1 MTVMTQPP
9 RTVLLVDDSRTIR
22 ALLRATIEADPR
34 LTVVGEAAD
43 PYEAREK
50 IKALSPDV
58 ITLDVEMPRMNGL
71 EFLERLM
78 RLRPM
83 PVVMV
88 STRTKEKSADAIRAM
103 SIGAIDCVDVARV
116 QADPILRSRLVE
128 TIYCAAGAR
137 VVARGQEAGVTD
149 GTASGSVQL
158 PDAPFRWNGRTV
170 LIGSST
176 GGVDAIERVLSPLP
190 ADGPPVFIAQHMPEA
205 FLRSLAQ
212 RLNSRMAP
220 EVRIAEGGETPR
232 QGEVL
237 FAPGGTHHLEITGRS
252 VPRTRLV
259 PDDGEALYVPSV
271 DRLFGS
277 ATQMASNVLAVILT
291 GMGRDGTEG
300 MLALKASGAVTLAQS
315 GETCVVDGM
324 PRAARDSGAVDR
336 IVPLDRIGRTIL
348 ELTSAR
354 ARSSTGREG
363 Q

>member
-1 MTVMTQPP
+1 MTLAESPP
-9 RTVLLVDDSRTIR
+9 RRVLLVDDSRTIR
-22 ALLRATIEADPR
+22 ALLRATLEADPR

-50 IKALSPDV
+50 IKALNPDV

-116 QADPILRSRLVE
+116 QADPVLRSRLVE

-137 VVARGQEAGVTD
+137 VVARVDTGP
-149 GTASGSVQL
+149 GTLVRAAAVSGGAA
-158 PDAPFRWNGRTV
+158 PPFRWNGRIV

-176 GGVDAIERVLSPLP
+176 GGVDAIERVLEPWP
-190 ADGPPVFIAQHMPEA
+190 ADGPPVLIAQHMPEA

-212 RLNSRMAP
+212 RLDGRMAP
-220 EVRIAEGGETPR
+220 RVRIAEGSEYPG
-232 QGEVL
+232 QGEIF
-237 FAPGGTHHLEITGRS
+237 FAPGGTAHLELVGRDTS
-252 VPRTRLV
+252 RTALAQ
-259 PDDGEALYVPSV
+259 DDGNALYVPSV
-271 DRLFGS
+271 DRLFHS
-277 ATQMASNVLAVILT
+277 AVSVAPKILAVLLT
-291 GMGRDGTEG
+291 GMGRDGAEG
-300 MLALKASGAVTLAQS
+300 MLALRNAGALTLAQS
-315 GETCVVDGM
+315 GQTCVVDGM
-324 PRAARDSGAVDR
+324 PRAARMLGAAGEV
-336 IVPLDRIGRTIL
+336 VPLDEMGAKIL
-348 ELTSAR
+348 ELTTAGAWAR
-354 ARSSTGREG
+354 AGLG